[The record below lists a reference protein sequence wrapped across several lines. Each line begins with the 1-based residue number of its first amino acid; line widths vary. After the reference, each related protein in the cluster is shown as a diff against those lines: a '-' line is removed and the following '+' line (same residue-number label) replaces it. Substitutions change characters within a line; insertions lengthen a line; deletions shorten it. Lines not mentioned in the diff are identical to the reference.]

1 MPKQLHPRWL
11 EHAKATA
18 AAAGAAAAADKGFS
32 VSSMQKQLH
41 V

>member
-1 MPKQLHPRWL
+1 MPKQLHPQWL

-18 AAAGAAAAADKGFS
+18 AADKGFS
-32 VSSMQKQLH
+32 MSSMQKQLH